1 LDFELS
7 DVQAKRYDEV
17 LHGTRA
23 RLGSVN
29 GFSRAHW
36 REAARLGLPGLCIP
50 VTYGGSGLNAL
61 DTAISLEA
69 LGRGCPDTGFVFAIC
84 AHLLACAV
92 PVRDFGSEEL
102 RRRWLPGIAAELIA
116 ANAITEDEAG
126 SDTGHLS
133 VTARRVTAKRITA
146 REVTAKRVTAGSDAG
161 HYVLNG
167 EKSFAS
173 NAPVSD
179 VLITYAMTSPGDG
192 FLGLSAFLV
201 PANTDGVTIGTPL
214 AKMGLEGCLASRV
227 TFTDCRVD
235 ADLRLGE
242 EGQGSA
248 IFARAMTWERACLFA
263 AYVGLMDE
271 QLDRCV
277 AYARNRRQFGRAIG
291 RFQAVSHRI
300 ARMRLRLESARLML
314 YRACWLI
321 DTGRPAQA
329 ASALAKVAVS
339 EAAVGNSLDAMQVFG
354 GAGYL
359 VSCGI
364 ERNLRDCVPSRVF
377 SGTNDIQLEL
387 IAREAGL

>member
-1 LDFELS
+1 MDFEFS
-7 DVQAKRYDEV
+7 DAQAKRYAEV
-17 LHGTRA
+17 LRGTRA
-23 RLGSVN
+23 RLGEMS
-29 GFSRAHW
+29 GFSRARW
-36 REAARLGLPGLCIP
+36 REAARLGLAGLCVP
-50 VTYGGSGLNAL
+50 AEYGGGGLNAL

-69 LGRGCPDTGFVFAIC
+69 FGRGCPDTGFVFAVC

-102 RRRWLPGIAAELIA
+102 RAQWLPGMADADGTAGELIA

-126 SDTGHLS
+126 SDTTHLN
-133 VTARRVTAKRITA
+133 VTAS
-146 REVTAKRVTAGSDAG
+146 SDAG

-173 NAPVSD
+173 NAPASD
-179 VLITYAMTSPGDG
+179 VLVTYAMTSPGDG
-192 FLGLSAFLV
+192 FLGMSAFLV
-201 PANTDGVTIGTPL
+201 PANTDGVTIGDPL
-214 AKMGLEGCLASRV
+214 EKMGLAGCLASRV
-227 TFTDCRVD
+227 KFTNCRVHEY
-235 ADLRLGE
+235 LRLGD
-242 EGQGSA
+242 EGQGSE

-277 AYARNRRQFGRAIG
+277 AHARDRRQFGRPIG

-300 ARMRLRLESARLML
+300 ARMRQRLESARLLL

-321 DTGRPAQA
+321 DSHRPAQA
-329 ASALAKVAVS
+329 PAALAKVAVS
-339 EAAVGNSLDAMQVFG
+339 EAAVANSLDAIQIFG

-359 VSCGI
+359 TSCGI
-364 ERNLRDCVPSRVF
+364 ERNLRDCVPSRLF